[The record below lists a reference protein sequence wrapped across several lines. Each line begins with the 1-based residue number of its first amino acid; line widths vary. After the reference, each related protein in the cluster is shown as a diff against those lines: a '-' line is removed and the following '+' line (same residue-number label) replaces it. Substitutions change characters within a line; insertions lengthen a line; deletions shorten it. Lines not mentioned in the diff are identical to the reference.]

1 MSPCEDGYI
10 AQMKKNYGVEMH
22 NKSRFTLAR
31 LFEQVIKK
39 NRVNQ
44 NSIESMSL
52 VEFRQ
57 LTQIEDIDER

>member
-10 AQMKKNYGVEMH
+10 AHMKKNYGVEMH

-39 NRVNQ
+39 
-44 NSIESMSL
+44 SKYL
-52 VEFRQ
+52 F
-57 LTQIEDIDER
+57 TQIIKYEYHL

>member
-1 MSPCEDGYI
+1 M
-10 AQMKKNYGVEMH
+10 NH
-22 NKSRFTLAR
+22 KSIFTLAR